1 MDEYKYLGIVNWA
14 KEEIKEK
21 HLSAGDKFYSE
32 TELCNI
38 HKVSRQT
45 VRHALAYMERQ
56 GILSRRQGSGSFIQ
70 SPNAVSAEKNSKLV
84 GIVSTYFSDYIF
96 PSIVTGIERVLTD
109 NNVSMQLMTTS
120 NQVAEEAR
128 ALEKMLAQNVG
139 GLIVEPSKSAL
150 PNPNMA
156 LYNEIRARDIPLV
169 FFNAKYSWS
178 GHPLVAMDDYAAGQ
192 IATEHL
198 ISLGHRKITGIFV
211 FDNMQGHKR
220 YQGFMNRLI
229 EHNIP
234 MPEKR
239 VLWFPAAEQSTL
251 FAKSGSGLSSLLDD
265 STAVVCY
272 NDGLAVE
279 LVRFCKNQGRNV
291 PGDLSVVGIDDSNLA
306 RICEVPL
313 TSVRHPKQ
321 QLGETAAAILLE
333 QMSNPSF
340 KAKDTLFLPELV
352 KRDST
357 AAIALQDYERTEANC
372 LKNVY

>member
-1 MDEYKYLGIVNWA
+1 MDDYKYLSIVNWA
-14 KEEIKEK
+14 KEIIIEK
-21 HLSAGDKFYSE
+21 NLIAGDKFFSE
-32 TELCNI
+32 TELCDI

-56 GILSRRQGSGSFIQ
+56 GILSRKQGSGSFIQ
-70 SPNAVSAEKNSKLV
+70 SPNAIPAEKNSKLV

-96 PSIVTGIERVLTD
+96 PSIVTGIERVLTN

-178 GHPLVAMDDYAAGQ
+178 GSPLVAMDDYAAGQ

-220 YQGFMNRLI
+220 YQGFMNSLI
-229 EHNIP
+229 KHNIL

-239 VLWFPAAEQSTL
+239 VLWFPAAEQSGL
-251 FAKSGSGLSSLLDD
+251 FSKSESELSSLLDD

-272 NDGLAVE
+272 NDSLAVD
-279 LVRFCKNQGRNV
+279 LLRFCKQQGRNV

-306 RICEVPL
+306 RICEIPL
-313 TSVRHPKQ
+313 TSVQHPKQ
-321 QLGETAAAILLE
+321 QLGETAATILLE
-333 QMSNPSF
+333 QMTNPSY
-340 KAKDTLFLPELV
+340 KAKDMLFLPKLI
-352 KRDST
+352 KRTSS
-357 AAIALQDYERTEANC
+357 APIASHEGESSE
-372 LKNVY
+372 VIE

>member
-1 MDEYKYLGIVNWA
+1 MDEYKYLGVVNWA
-14 KEEIKEK
+14 KEIIREK
-21 HLSAGDKFYSE
+21 NLSAGDKFFSE
-32 TELCNI
+32 TELCGI

-45 VRHALAYMERQ
+45 VRQALAYMERQ
-56 GILSRRQGSGSFIQ
+56 GILSRKQGSGSFIQ
-70 SPNAVSAEKNSKLV
+70 SPNAMSVEKNSNLV

-120 NQVAEEAR
+120 NQVAEEAC
-128 ALEKMLAQNVG
+128 ALEKMLAQNVS

-156 LYNEIRARDIPLV
+156 LYNEIRARNIPLV

-178 GHPLVAMDDYAAGQ
+178 GNTLVAMDDYAAGQ

-220 YQGFMNRLI
+220 YQGFMNSLI

-239 VLWFPAAEQSTL
+239 VLWFPAAEQSAL

-272 NDGLAVE
+272 NDSLAVE
-279 LVRFCKNQGRNV
+279 LLGFCKHEGRNV
-291 PGDLSVVGIDDSNLA
+291 PGDLSVVGIDDSKLA
-306 RICEVPL
+306 KICEIPL
-313 TSVRHPKQ
+313 TSVQHPKQ
-321 QLGETAAAILLE
+321 QLGETAATILLE

-340 KAKDTLFLPELV
+340 KAQDTLFLPKLI
-352 KRDST
+352 KRASSCP
-357 AAIALQDYERTEANC
+357 IALQDCQPTEVI
-372 LKNVY
+372 K

>member
-1 MDEYKYLGIVNWA
+1 MDEFKYLGIVNWA
-14 KEEIKEK
+14 KEIIREQ
-21 HLSAGDKFYSE
+21 HLAPGDKFYSE
-32 TELCNI
+32 TELCSI

-45 VRHALAYMERQ
+45 VRQALAYMERQ
-56 GILSRRQGSGSFIQ
+56 GILCRRQGSGTFIQ
-70 SPNAVSAEKNSKLV
+70 SPNAVSAEKNGNLV

-96 PSIVTGIERVLTD
+96 PSIVTGIERVLTK

-150 PNPNMA
+150 PNPNTA
-156 LYNEIRARDIPLV
+156 LYDEIRARDIPLV

-178 GHPLVAMDDYAAGQ
+178 DGTLVAMDDYAAGQ

-198 ISLGHRKITGIFV
+198 ISLGHRKISGIFV

-220 YQGFMNRLI
+220 YQGFMNSLI
-229 EHNIP
+229 KHNIP

-239 VLWFPAAEQSTL
+239 VLWFQAAEQSAL
-251 FAKSGSGLSSLLDD
+251 FSNSGAGLSSLLDD

-272 NDGLAVE
+272 NDNLAVK
-279 LVRFCKNQGRNV
+279 LMGFCKQQGRNV

-306 RICEVPL
+306 RVCETPL
-313 TSVRHPKQ
+313 TSIQHPKQ
-321 QLGETAAAILLE
+321 QLGETAASILLE
-333 QMSNPSF
+333 KMSNPLF
-340 KAKDTLFLPELV
+340 EAKDTLFLPKLI
-352 KRDST
+352 KRASS
-357 AAIALQDYERTEANC
+357 APIALQDCESSEVI
-372 LKNVY
+372 K

>member
-14 KEEIKEK
+14 KEVIREK
-21 HLSAGDKFYSE
+21 HLSAGDKFFSE
-32 TELCNI
+32 TELCGI

-45 VRHALAYMERQ
+45 VRQALSYMERQ
-56 GILSRRQGSGSFIQ
+56 GILCRKQGSGTFIQ
-70 SPNAVSAEKNSKLV
+70 SPNAISAEKNSNLV

-156 LYNEIRARDIPLV
+156 LYNEIKARDIPLV

-178 GHPLVAMDDYAAGQ
+178 GNALVAMDDYAAGK

-220 YQGFMNRLI
+220 YQGFMNSLI

-239 VLWFPAAEQSTL
+239 VLWFPAAEQSSL
-251 FAKSGSGLSSLLDD
+251 FENSGAGLSTLLDD

-272 NDGLAVE
+272 NDRLAVE
-279 LVRFCKNQGRNV
+279 LLGFCKHQGRNI

-306 RICEVPL
+306 GICEIPL
-313 TSVRHPKQ
+313 TSVQHPKQ
-321 QLGETAAAILLE
+321 QLGETAAAILFE

-340 KAKDTLFLPELV
+340 KAKDTLFVPKLI
-352 KRDST
+352 KRAST
-357 AAIALQDYERTEANC
+357 APIALQDWKPSEVIE
-372 LKNVY
+372 

>member
-1 MDEYKYLGIVNWA
+1 MDEFKYLGIVNWA
-14 KEEIKEK
+14 KEVISEK
-21 HLSAGDKFYSE
+21 HLSAGDKFFSE
-32 TELCNI
+32 TELCGI

-45 VRHALAYMERQ
+45 VRQALAYLERQ
-56 GILSRRQGSGSFIQ
+56 GILSRRQGSGTFIQ
-70 SPNAVSAEKNSKLV
+70 SPNAITVEKNGNLV

-96 PSIVTGIERVLTD
+96 PSIVTGIERVLKN

-120 NQVAEEAR
+120 NRVAEEAH

-178 GHPLVAMDDYAAGQ
+178 GDTLVAMDDYAAGQ

-220 YQGFMNRLI
+220 YQGFMKSLI
-229 EHNIP
+229 DHDIP

-239 VLWFPAAEQSTL
+239 VLWFPAAEQASL
-251 FAKSGSGLSSLLDD
+251 FADSGTGLSALLDD

-272 NDGLAVE
+272 NDSLAVE
-279 LVRFCKNQGRNV
+279 LLGFCKRQGRSI

-306 RICEVPL
+306 RICETPL
-313 TSVRHPKQ
+313 TSVQHPKQ
-321 QLGETAAAILLE
+321 QLGETAATILLE
-333 QMSNPSF
+333 QMANPSL
-340 KAKDTLFLPELV
+340 KAKDTLFLPKLI
-352 KRDST
+352 RRAST
-357 AAIALQDYERTEANC
+357 APVGQQEFPQSEVIE
-372 LKNVY
+372 

>member
-1 MDEYKYLGIVNWA
+1 MDEFKYLGIVSWA
-14 KEEIKEK
+14 KEVIKEK
-21 HLSAGDKFYSE
+21 HLSAGDKFFSE

-45 VRHALAYMERQ
+45 VRQALSYMERQ
-56 GILSRRQGSGSFIQ
+56 GILIRRQGSGSFIQ
-70 SPNAVSAEKNSKLV
+70 SPSAVSAEKNSNLV

-109 NNVSMQLMTTS
+109 QNVSMQLMTTS

-178 GHPLVAMDDYAAGQ
+178 GNPLIAMDDYAAGQ

-198 ISLGHRKITGIFV
+198 ISLGHTKITGIFV

-220 YQGFMNRLI
+220 YQGFMNSLI
-229 EHNIP
+229 AHDIP
-234 MPEKR
+234 TPEKR
-239 VLWFPAAEQSTL
+239 VLWFPAAEQSTF
-251 FAKSGSGLSSLLDD
+251 FANSGNELSSILDD

-272 NDGLAVE
+272 NDSLAVE
-279 LVRFCKNQGRNV
+279 LLGFCRQEGRNV

-306 RICEVPL
+306 RICEIPL
-313 TSVRHPKQ
+313 TSVQHPKQ
-321 QLGETAAAILLE
+321 QLGETAAGMLLE
-333 QMSNPSF
+333 MMSNPSF
-340 KAKDTLFLPELV
+340 KAKDMLFVPKLIERASSAPIGL
-352 KRDST
+352 K
-357 AAIALQDYERTEANC
+357 DYEPTE
-372 LKNVY
+372 VIV

>member
-1 MDEYKYLGIVNWA
+1 MDEYKYLGIVNWS
-14 KEEIKEK
+14 KEVIREK
-21 HLSAGDKFYSE
+21 NLSAGEKFFSE

-45 VRHALAYMERQ
+45 VRQALAYMERQ
-56 GILSRRQGSGSFIQ
+56 GILVRRQGSGSFIQ
-70 SPNAVSAEKNSKLV
+70 SPNPVSAEKNSNLV

-150 PNPNMA
+150 PNPNME

-178 GHPLVAMDDYAAGQ
+178 SNPLVAMDDYAAGQ

-198 ISLGHRKITGIFV
+198 ISLGHRKITGLFV

-220 YQGFMNRLI
+220 YQGFMNSLI
-229 EHNIP
+229 THNTP
-234 MPEKR
+234 TPEKR
-239 VLWFPAAEQSTL
+239 VMWFPAAEQSTL
-251 FAKSGSGLSSLLDD
+251 FSHSGAELSSLLDD

-272 NDGLAVE
+272 NDSLAVE
-279 LVRFCKNQGRNV
+279 LLAFCRQQGRSV

-306 RICEVPL
+306 RICEIPL
-313 TSVRHPKQ
+313 TSVQHPKQ
-321 QLGETAAAILLE
+321 QLGETVAKILLE
-333 QMSNPSF
+333 QMSNPLY
-340 KAKDTLFLPELV
+340 KVKDTLFHPKLIKRASSAPVGV
-352 KRDST
+352 KDCESSEV
-357 AAIALQDYERTEANC
+357 I
-372 LKNVY
+372 

>member
-14 KEEIKEK
+14 KEVIREK
-21 HLSAGDKFYSE
+21 NLSAGDKFLSE
-32 TELCNI
+32 TELCGI
-38 HKVSRQT
+38 HNVSRQT
-45 VRHALAYMERQ
+45 VRQALAYMERQ
-56 GILSRRQGSGSFIQ
+56 GILSRKQGSGSFIQ
-70 SPNAVSAEKNSKLV
+70 NPNAMSAEMNSNLV

-96 PSIVTGIERVLTD
+96 PSIVTGIERVLTN

-128 ALEKMLAQNVG
+128 ALEKMLAQNIS

-178 GHPLVAMDDYAAGQ
+178 SNPLVAMDDYAAGQ

-220 YQGFMNRLI
+220 YQGFMNSLI
-229 EHNIP
+229 DHNIP

-239 VLWFPAAEQSTL
+239 VLWFPAGEQSAL
-251 FAKSGSGLSSLLDD
+251 FAESGSGLSSLLDD

-272 NDGLAVE
+272 NDSLAVE
-279 LVRFCKNQGRNV
+279 LLGFCKQQGRNV
-291 PGDLSVVGIDDSNLA
+291 PDDLSIVGIDDSKLA
-306 RICEVPL
+306 KICEIPL
-313 TSVRHPKQ
+313 TSVQHPKQ
-321 QLGETAAAILLE
+321 LLGETAATILLE
-333 QMSNPSF
+333 QMSNPTF
-340 KAKDTLFLPELV
+340 KAKDTLFLPKLIKRASSGPIVPQECEL
-352 KRDST
+352 SEG
-357 AAIALQDYERTEANC
+357 IE
-372 LKNVY
+372 

>member
-14 KEEIKEK
+14 KDVIREK
-21 HLSAGDKFYSE
+21 NLSAGDKFLSE

-45 VRHALAYMERQ
+45 VRQALAYMERQ

-70 SPNAVSAEKNSKLV
+70 SPNVMSFEKNANLV

-96 PSIVTGIERVLTD
+96 PSIVTGIERVLTN

-128 ALEKMLAQNVG
+128 ALEKMLAQNVS

-156 LYNEIRARDIPLV
+156 LYNEIRAREIPLV

-178 GHPLVAMDDYAAGQ
+178 GNPLVAMDDYAAGQ

-198 ISLGHRKITGIFV
+198 ISLGHRKISGIFV

-220 YQGFMNRLI
+220 YQGFMNTLL

-239 VLWFPAAEQSTL
+239 VLWFPAGEQATL
-251 FAKSGSGLSSLLDD
+251 FGSGLSSLLDD

-272 NDGLAVE
+272 NDSLAVE
-279 LVRFCKNQGRNV
+279 LLGYCKHQGRNV
-291 PGDLSVVGIDDSNLA
+291 PGDLSVVGIDDSKLA
-306 RICEVPL
+306 KICEIPL
-313 TSVRHPKQ
+313 TSVQHPKQ
-321 QLGETAAAILLE
+321 QLGETAATLLLE
-333 QMSNPSF
+333 LMSNPTS
-340 KAKDTLFLPELV
+340 KAKDTLFLPKLI
-352 KRDST
+352 KRAST
-357 AAIALQDYERTEANC
+357 GPIEPQETESSEVT
-372 LKNVY
+372 K

>member
-1 MDEYKYLGIVNWA
+1 MEGYKYLGIVNWA
-14 KEEIKEK
+14 KEIIKEK
-21 HLSAGDKFYSE
+21 NLSPGDRFFSE

-45 VRHALAYMERQ
+45 VRQALAYMERQ
-56 GILSRRQGSGSFIQ
+56 GILSRRKGSGSFIQ
-70 SPNAVSAEKNSKLV
+70 SPDPAPIEKNSNLV

-109 NNVSMQLMTTS
+109 HNVSMQLMTTS

-128 ALEKMLAQNVG
+128 ALEKMLEQNVG

-169 FFNAKYSWS
+169 FFNAKYAWS
-178 GHPLVAMDDYAAGQ
+178 ANPLVAMDDYAAGQ

-198 ISLGHRKITGIFV
+198 ISLGHRKIAGIFV

-220 YQGFMNRLI
+220 YQGFMNSLI
-229 EHNIP
+229 AHNIP
-234 MPEKR
+234 APEKR
-239 VLWFPAAEQSTL
+239 VLWFPAAEQSAL
-251 FAKSGSGLSSLLDD
+251 FANSGSGLSELLDG

-272 NDGLAVE
+272 NDSLAVE
-279 LVRFCKNQGRNV
+279 LLGYCKNQGRSV
-291 PGDLSVVGIDDSNLA
+291 PGDLSVVGIDDSDLA

-321 QLGETAAAILLE
+321 QLGETAAEILLE
-333 QMSNPSF
+333 LMSNPSF
-340 KAKDTLFLPELV
+340 KAKDTLFPSKLI

-357 AAIALQDYERTEANC
+357 APIALQDSRPSEVME
-372 LKNVY
+372 